1 MIIIITLIT
10 VMKQA
15 CLTCFDCCFEIGD
28 KVCFLF
34 SNVRARTFV
43 RDDDLSDTGLERFFF
58 FLIPN
63 ISELRDVLDRR
74 ERVDISTAT
83 MVVVGVVGFDCQ
95 DHHRPNGTGL
105 GVRGESSSFLLI
117 RTFLLRDSCM
127 ALAGDSLFF
136 FPP

>member
-1 MIIIITLIT
+1 MYCIIIDNMIIIITLIT

-58 FLIPN
+58 FY
-63 ISELRDVLDRR
+63 SQYFRVERR
-74 ERVDISTAT
+74 T
-83 MVVVGVVGFDCQ
+83 
-95 DHHRPNGTGL
+95 
-105 GVRGESSSFLLI
+105 
-117 RTFLLRDSCM
+117 
-127 ALAGDSLFF
+127 
-136 FPP
+136 